1 MLFGK
6 GKFINGTN
14 KKHEYYSTTWYNNHR
29 EAIFMK
35 SLELTGQRFGR
46 LTVLEKVPSKNNRSM
61 WRCVCDCGNEKVVE
75 GRNLKKGLTK
85 SCGCLKREEFMKNMN
100 NPPTHKE
107 TGTRLHNEWRAMKAR
122 CYTESC
128 SNYEY
133 YGARGI
139 KVCEE
144 WREDYLKF
152 KEWALRNG
160 YDENLT
166 LDRIDVAKEYSPE
179 NCRWITH
186 QQNCWNRD
194 MKPRKTNTSGCT
206 GVVYRKDNNK
216 WRATITVSGKV
227 KNLGSFLTKEE
238 AIKARKEAE
247 KIYWNIE
254 RD

>member
-1 MLFGK
+1 
-6 GKFINGTN
+6 
-14 KKHEYYSTTWYNNHR
+14 
-29 EAIFMK
+29 MK
-35 SLELTGQRFGR
+35 SLELTGQRFWR

-107 TGTRLHNEWRAMKAR
+107 TGTRLHNEWRA
-122 CYTESC
+122 
-128 SNYEY
+128 
-133 YGARGI
+133 
-139 KVCEE
+139 
-144 WREDYLKF
+144 
-152 KEWALRNG
+152 
-160 YDENLT
+160 
-166 LDRIDVAKEYSPE
+166 
-179 NCRWITH
+179 
-186 QQNCWNRD
+186 
-194 MKPRKTNTSGCT
+194 
-206 GVVYRKDNNK
+206 
-216 WRATITVSGKV
+216 TITVGGKV